1 MQQESIHEPLKLLP
15 EEVFFHFFF
24 FQKSEA
30 FNLKGAAVFIGYF
43 TCVLTASLIYLG
55 FFSFFCPDRQ
65 IYFSLF
71 LRGGSQQWQ

>member
-15 EEVFFHFFF
+15 EEVFFFF

-43 TCVLTASLIYLG
+43 TCVLTASLIYL
-55 FFSFFCPDRQ
+55 F
-65 IYFSLF
+65 FSLF
-71 LRGGSQQWQ
+71 FSS